1 MKIDKSLT
9 YRGDKSTKLYQ
20 SHKKISGGISQCLD
34 GFTKTVKVA
43 PIRTKQKVL
52 QGLVLK
58 RMLQERKRR
67 NEKITLLEF
76 LESDTC
82 RLDNQISKDN
92 E

>member
-1 MKIDKSLT
+1 
-9 YRGDKSTKLYQ
+9 
-20 SHKKISGGISQCLD
+20 LD
-34 GFTKTVKVA
+34 GFTKTVKVD

-67 NEKITLLEF
+67 NEKMTLLEF